1 MAAASVAAVC
11 LGGTAA
17 FTLGGDAPRSGY
29 VAVGA
34 AGGPATEPGRNA
46 APRGKVELVPLDPP
60 GASGSARDADGAGGS
75 ASGDGASGSGGDA
88 SGGGPGTGSAG
99 GDGSGGGDGDA
110 ATPGSGSPAGG
121 GSGSGTGSDGGAG
134 TGAGTGTGSGPGTGN
149 GTGTP
154 KTPDPDPSGEQP
166 PSEGPALLKLVGDPE
181 LDDTDRRWC
190 QDVTLTLLNS
200 GGSAVRSGT
209 VTFETHIIGA
219 LGIDWA
225 TVENTEKLPVPIE
238 AGERKK
244 KTWKVCVDSWRVPLG
259 MHLETR
265 DVTVKAD

>member
-17 FTLGGDAPRSGY
+17 FTLGGDAPRAGY

-34 AGGPATEPGRNA
+34 AGGPAGASVRGT

-60 GASGSARDADGAGGS
+60 GPSGAARDADGSAGS
-75 ASGDGASGSGGDA
+75 ASGGGSGGSGDGGPAAPGAPDGGGAAGGEGSASPGAHTPGAGGTGSGSG
-88 SGGGPGTGSAG
+88 S
-99 GDGSGGGDGDA
+99 
-110 ATPGSGSPAGG
+110 
-121 GSGSGTGSDGGAG
+121 GSGSGTG
-134 TGAGTGTGSGPGTGN
+134 TGSGTGSGTGTSPGAPGT
-149 GTGTP
+149 P
-154 KTPDPDPSGEQP
+154 TPDPSDEPSTG
-166 PSEGPALLKLVGDPE
+166 GPALLKLVGDPE

-219 LGIDWA
+219 LGVDWA
-225 TVENTEKLPVPIE
+225 TIENTEKLPVPIE
-238 AGERKK
+238 AGEKK
-244 KTWKVCVDSWRVPLG
+244 EKTWKVCVDSWRVPLG

-265 DVTVKAD
+265 DVTVDAG

>member
-17 FTLGGDAPRSGY
+17 FTLGGEAPRAGY

-34 AGGPATEPGRNA
+34 AGGPADASGHGA

-60 GASGSARDADGAGGS
+60 GPSGAARDDADGSAGS
-75 ASGDGASGSGGDA
+75 ASGGGTSGSGDGGSAAPGAGDGTGPASPGSETQAGSGGTGPGSGSGSGGDT
-88 SGGGPGTGSAG
+88 GT
-99 GDGSGGGDGDA
+99 D
-110 ATPGSGSPAGG
+110 
-121 GSGSGTGSDGGAG
+121 SGTD
-134 TGAGTGTGSGPGTGN
+134 TGTGTGT
-149 GTGTP
+149 GTGTSP
-154 KTPDPDPSGEQP
+154 SAPGTSPPDPSGE
-166 PSEGPALLKLVGDPE
+166 PSTGGPALLKLVGDPG

-190 QDVTLTLLNS
+190 QDVTLKLLNS

-219 LGIDWA
+219 LGVDWA
-225 TVENTEKLPVPIE
+225 TIENTEKLPVPIE
-238 AGERKK
+238 AGEKK
-244 KTWKVCVDSWRVPLG
+244 EKTWKVCVDSWRVPLG

-265 DVTVKAD
+265 DVTVEAD